1 MARLSAARR
10 RRAKIILGFLF
21 GALACALGYFLWTN
35 LDSTSLGTTGWSNRA
50 VRHLRHWDG
59 HRKLYLLVISS
70 RNCDAELELDVEN
83 RCLASVSEVCPGFST
98 RSCILK
104 QGIPQNEAC
113 SQTQEHARGR
123 NDVKDMLLA
132 AFRRVL
138 PHLETLGWSK
148 PRMMSEDDSSI
159 TAAVEDADIVICN
172 AATFNQHKG
181 SGKHFVILDETVTGR
196 LEFVDMHIATSPQVL
211 AILRTH
217 LITAPHE
224 RWALYSQ
231 PTKKSG
237 PYAKVHALVPMLWLW
252 AFPLDCGA
260 SLNNLR
266 FTGFFQPQL
275 ASWDRSQLADRPND
289 VLLLTTA
296 APKGS
301 PLHAH
306 RMLAVLG
313 LQNLQLENSEVS
325 VIITT
330 ASSYDE
336 YVDRHLMDTKVVVSL
351 LQPEGEVAMQDYE
364 AWLAGC
370 VLVKP
375 RANDIE
381 AYPNLF
387 VPGKTVYDV
396 ATDFSNLNEVVSGI
410 LANLEPAQRM
420 VRRVHDILSKYSQPE
435 RFAADIDEMLETSVR
450 ESMHLD

>member
-1 MARLSAARR
+1 
-10 RRAKIILGFLF
+10 
-21 GALACALGYFLWTN
+21 
-35 LDSTSLGTTGWSNRA
+35 
-50 VRHLRHWDG
+50 
-59 HRKLYLLVISS
+59 
-70 RNCDAELELDVEN
+70 
-83 RCLASVSEVCPGFST
+83 
-98 RSCILK
+98 
-104 QGIPQNEAC
+104 
-113 SQTQEHARGR
+113 
-123 NDVKDMLLA
+123 
-132 AFRRVL
+132 
-138 PHLETLGWSK
+138 
-148 PRMMSEDDSSI
+148 MSEDDPSI
-159 TAAVEDADIVICN
+159 TAAVEDADIIICN

-336 YVDRHLMDTKVVVSL
+336 YVDRHLMDTKIVVSL

-420 VRRVHDILSKYSQPE
+420 VRRVHDTLSKYSQPE